1 MKKTLAY
8 ALAAIALFV
17 WGFLFWG
24 LLSEPLGMYRVAAD
38 EGALGAELSEALGED
53 GVYFLPAET
62 SDDAAWVAR
71 HTAGPLAMIH
81 FRRGGADPR
90 ALGTFL
96 AGFLHMLVSAILIA
110 WLVQAAPAGR
120 RMSTVVLA
128 ALAAAVFANLGTPIW
143 MYQSWRYHELVAGY
157 QFVGWLVAGAILA
170 KMLPERS

>member
-8 ALAAIALFV
+8 PLAAIALFV

-24 LLSEPLGMYRVAAD
+24 LLAEPLGMVRVAAD
-38 EGALGAELSEALGED
+38 EGALGAQLSEALGED

-62 SDDAAWVAR
+62 SDDAAWVTR
-71 HTAGPLAMIH
+71 HTSGPLAMIH
-81 FRRGGADPR
+81 FRRAGADPR
-90 ALGTFL
+90 APGPLL
-96 AGFLHMLVSAILIA
+96 AGFLHILASAILIG

-120 RMSTVVLA
+120 GLGTVVLA

-143 MYQSWRYHELVAGY
+143 MYQSWWYHGLVAGY
-157 QFVGWLVAGAILA
+157 QFVGWLLAGTILA